1 MALSTDKSSKPYV
14 RYLPFVPNGEV
25 NIPPSKS
32 DVHRAIIC
40 AALTRGKCTIAPVA
54 LSNDIKATIGV
65 IEDMG
70 CTASIKDNVL
80 TVDGT
85 NIFKTDNVTLDCG
98 ESGSALRFFIPV
110 AAAGGINATF
120 VGHGKLPERPIGI
133 FTEALP
139 KAGVK
144 CETEGGLPLKI
155 SGRLE
160 SGTFEI
166 PGNVSSQFITGLL
179 LALPLEIETTD
190 NGWHIKGGQSYI
202 PHDYT
207 TDGDWSQAAFF
218 MVAGALGGKVTVNGV
233 NRNSAQGD
241 RKIAELL
248 ARFGAKITQ
257 TDTSVTVEKAELNA
271 IDIDASQIPDLV
283 PVLTVCAA
291 FAKGT
296 TRIYNAERLRIKE
309 CDRLTATAKLI
320 NDLGGKV
327 TELPDG
333 LVIEGIDTLKG
344 GFCEGFNDHRIVMS
358 AGVCAVRLNG
368 EIESSYALSINKSY
382 PDFYIDYNNIGGKAN
397 VLDLR

>member
-1 MALSTDKSSKPYV
+1 
-14 RYLPFVPNGEV
+14 
-25 NIPPSKS
+25 
-32 DVHRAIIC
+32 
-40 AALTRGKCTIAPVA
+40 
-54 LSNDIKATIGV
+54 
-65 IEDMG
+65 
-70 CTASIKDNVL
+70 
-80 TVDGT
+80 
-85 NIFKTDNVTLDCG
+85 
-98 ESGSALRFFIPV
+98 
-110 AAAGGINATF
+110 
-120 VGHGKLPERPIGI
+120 
-133 FTEALP
+133 
-139 KAGVK
+139 
-144 CETEGGLPLKI
+144 
-155 SGRLE
+155 
-160 SGTFEI
+160 
-166 PGNVSSQFITGLL
+166 
-179 LALPLEIETTD
+179 
-190 NGWHIKGGQSYI
+190 
-202 PHDYT
+202 
-207 TDGDWSQAAFF
+207 

-248 ARFGAKITQ
+248 ARFGAKVTQ
-257 TDTSVTVEKAELNA
+257 TDTSVTVEKGELNA

-358 AGVCAVRLNG
+358 AGVCAVRLGG

-382 PDFYIDYNNIGGKAN
+382 PDFYIDYNNIGGKAMSSTYGDKIKISVFGESHGN
-397 VLDLR
+397 GIGVVIDGLPAGFEVDFDRVLTQMARRAPGKDKTQLPEKKKTSRRFFRVCSATS

>member
-1 MALSTDKSSKPYV
+1 MAQ
-14 RYLPFVPNGEV
+14 F
-25 NIPPSKS
+25 
-32 DVHRAIIC
+32 
-40 AALTRGKCTIAPVA
+40 
-54 LSNDIKATIGV
+54 GV
-65 IEDMG
+65 
-70 CTASIKDNVL
+70 
-80 TVDGT
+80 
-85 NIFKTDNVTLDCG
+85 
-98 ESGSALRFFIPV
+98 
-110 AAAGGINATF
+110 
-120 VGHGKLPERPIGI
+120 
-133 FTEALP
+133 
-139 KAGVK
+139 
-144 CETEGGLPLKI
+144 
-155 SGRLE
+155 
-160 SGTFEI
+160 
-166 PGNVSSQFITGLL
+166 
-179 LALPLEIETTD
+179 EIETTD

-248 ARFGAKITQ
+248 ARFGAKVTQ
-257 TDTSVTVEKAELNA
+257 TDTSVTVEKGELNA

-358 AGVCAVRLNG
+358 T
-368 EIESSYALSINKSY
+368 IIISIS
-382 PDFYIDYNNIGGKAN
+382 PSWLWFPTQSGFC
-397 VLDLR
+397 R